1 MATLKLYHNGLTA
14 GIPPMKNNHTRAKR
28 GEVKGWSKTASRNN
42 TKFLRSVYV
51 PDLTGAAVAFT
62 LTIRDCPPTS
72 DDWKKLREAFI
83 VRLRRAGMVRLHWLT
98 EWQKRGVP
106 HLHGIAYFP
115 AAYEAATVVWN
126 WLAVAEK
133 YGANIRSQHVVP
145 VTDMQGWF
153 MYLAKHAG
161 RSETHYQRN
170 PEFVPA
176 GWAKTGRVWG
186 YCGDWPIDEPMQLD
200 ASHAAFCALRR
211 ICRNWRLADARSAN
225 YGKVKD
231 AEKKRRRR
239 IVSARTM
246 LRCNKLG
253 QSACH
258 GVSEW
263 IPLDVSLTAAYWC
276 MSQHPMPEVDDSR
289 HQIEI

>member
-1 MATLKLYHNGLTA
+1 
-14 GIPPMKNNHTRAKR
+14 
-28 GEVKGWSKTASRNN
+28 
-42 TKFLRSVYV
+42 
-51 PDLTGAAVAFT
+51 
-62 LTIRDCPPTS
+62 
-72 DDWKKLREAFI
+72 
-83 VRLRRAGMVRLHWLT
+83 
-98 EWQKRGVP
+98 
-106 HLHGIAYFP
+106 
-115 AAYEAATVVWN
+115 TVIWN
-126 WLAVAEK
+126 WIAVAEK
-133 YGANIRSQHVVP
+133 YGCNMRSQHVVP
-145 VTDMQGWF
+145 ITDMQGWF

-186 YCGDWPIDEPMQLD
+186 YCGDWPIDEPVTLD
-200 ASHAAFCALRR
+200 ASHKAFCALRR

-225 YGKVKD
+225 YGTVKD

-239 IVSARTM
+239 IISARRM

-253 QSACH
+253 QSASH

-276 MSQHPMPEVDDSR
+276 MASHPMPEVDDSR
-289 HQIEI
+289 YQIEI